1 MGDRCHYKKG
11 EGIMERHNTI
21 YASRLAIAVV
31 LAGATVLSACA
42 EGTQDR
48 MHQRAA
54 TPSAGQ
60 PSGKMNLSDA
70 NIMSLLAIANQSDVE
85 GGQLA
90 EMKASSREVRSYGTR
105 MISDH
110 GSMLR
115 RGSQLSKQL
124 MINPVEP
131 AVGQQMLSEHQKS
144 MEALKKKS
152 GEEFDRAYIEHEIEM
167 HQKVI
172 RLVEQAAQ
180 AADHPQLRTLLEQ
193 SRPALKDHLE
203 QAQTVKRSLV
213 ASR

>member
-1 MGDRCHYKKG
+1 
-11 EGIMERHNTI
+11 MESHNTVH
-21 YASRLAIAVV
+21 ARLALAVL
-31 LAGATVLSACA
+31 LAGASVLSACA
-42 EGTQDR
+42 EGKQDG
-48 MHQRAA
+48 MHQQRAV
-54 TPSAGQ
+54 TPSVGQ

-70 NIMSLLAIANQSDVE
+70 NIVSLLAIANQADIE

-90 EMKASSREVRSYGTR
+90 EIKASSSDVRSYGTR

-110 GSMLR
+110 GSMLSQ
-115 RGSQLSKQL
+115 GNQLSKQL

-131 AVGQQMLSEHQKS
+131 ALGQQMLSEHQKS

-172 RLVEQAAQ
+172 RLVDQATQ

-193 SRPALKDHLE
+193 SRPALNDHLE
-203 QAQTVKRSLV
+203 QAQNVRQSLV
-213 ASR
+213 ANR